1 MKRRTVRAAK
11 RAIKKASMRRGR
23 NPDYQMSPEYE
34 KEREE
39 ILIRHAIGEED
50 EQYERQTISTR

>member
-1 MKRRTVRAAK
+1 MTKRRTVRAEA

-34 KEREE
+34 KERDE
-39 ILIRHAIGEED
+39 ILIRYATGRDNVID
-50 EQYERQTISTR
+50 ERSEG